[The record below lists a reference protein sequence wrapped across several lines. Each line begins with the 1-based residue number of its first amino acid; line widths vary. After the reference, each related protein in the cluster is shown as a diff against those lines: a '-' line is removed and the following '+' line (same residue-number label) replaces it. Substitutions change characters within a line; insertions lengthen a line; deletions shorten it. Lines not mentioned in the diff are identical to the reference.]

1 MRVVSWNCAGQAAR
15 KIGVL
20 LDAQP
25 DLIILSE
32 AERDAAS
39 DLDEKASGRLW
50 IGGPTKRGLAV
61 IALNGW
67 RLEPVGVEVT
77 ERLFL
82 PFLAKKGSAVVR
94 GVGACV
100 KKTTDYVTPTLSALN
115 QLEGFLREGPS
126 IFAGDFNQTVIL
138 DKKRSPARRY
148 RRVLERFEDMRYR
161 SAWHSARGELMGE
174 ETAPTLFYRWKD
186 TPGNRFHIDYLFL
199 SEELRV
205 GSASLGNFADF
216 PGKRLSDHV
225 PLYVE
230 LKPVD

>member
-1 MRVVSWNCAGQAAR
+1 MAWNCAGQAAR
-15 KIGVL
+15 KVGVL

-32 AERDAAS
+32 AERNAVS
-39 DLDEKASGRLW
+39 GLDEKASGNLW
-50 IGGPTKRGLAV
+50 IGGHAKRGLAV

-67 RLEPVGVEVT
+67 RLEPVDVEVT

-82 PFLAKKGSAVVR
+82 PFLAKKGSAVVK

-100 KKTTDYVTPTLSALN
+100 RKTTDYVTPTLSALH
-115 QLEGFLREGPS
+115 QLDGFLREGPS
-126 IFAGDFNQTVIL
+126 IIVGDFNQTVTL
-138 DKKRSPARRY
+138 DKKRGPARQF
-148 RRVLERFEDMRYR
+148 RRVLERFEDLKYR

-174 ETAPTLFYRWKD
+174 ETAPTFFMHWKEA
-186 TPGNRFHIDYLFL
+186 PEKRFHIDYLFL

-205 GSASLGNFADF
+205 GSASLGAFADF

-225 PLYVE
+225 PHYVE
-230 LKPVD
+230 LEPANLN